1 MKLMKISETAI
12 TAARKVIEDGGIVA
26 FPTETFYGLGVKY
39 NDPGAL
45 KRLYEIK
52 QRPREKAM
60 PLIIGDKKTL
70 ALITPSVL
78 NTAKKLMNGFWPGPL
93 TILFEAIKDLSEF
106 ITAGTGKAAVR
117 IPGDSFALDL
127 AKSLEF
133 PVTATSANIS
143 GKPTADNPDDVIGYF
158 GDGVDLVIDGGKS
171 TGGGASTIVDVTGE
185 GIIILRPGA
194 ISSKE
199 LYRYLSGR
207 EHQPDKV

>member
-143 GKPTADNPDDVIGYF
+143 GKPPADNPDDVIGYF